1 MSISEVNKIVPF
13 VPRSRLSEQDLVK
26 VLYLD
31 DDDIDRTLMQM
42 HIKRHL
48 NGRVMLQCVT
58 TPCEAREALAS
69 EDFDYFV
76 TDNRMPP
83 ISSYRET
90 LDIVD
95 VSSFTGRIIV
105 VSSETRFDGFEKG
118 TDERVHCI
126 TDKADLSLAIKD
138 GLFRSFQRAK
148 QCEER
153 KA

>member
-1 MSISEVNKIVPF
+1 MSTCEVNRIIPF
-13 VPRSRLSEQDLVK
+13 IPRSRLSEQGSVR

-48 NGRVMLQCVT
+48 NGRVTLHCVT

-69 EDFDYFV
+69 QDFDYFV

-95 VSSFTGRIIV
+95 VSCFTGRIIV
-105 VSSETRFDGFEKG
+105 VSSETRFDGFDNG

-138 GLFRSFQRAK
+138 GLFRAFHRAK
-148 QCEER
+148 DCEER
-153 KA
+153 EA